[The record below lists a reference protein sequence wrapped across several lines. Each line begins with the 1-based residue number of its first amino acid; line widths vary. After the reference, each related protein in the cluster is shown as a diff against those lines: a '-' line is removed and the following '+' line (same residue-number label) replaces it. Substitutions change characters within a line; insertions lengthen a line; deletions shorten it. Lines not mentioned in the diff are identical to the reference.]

1 MSSSRSRT
9 WAGLRSGLGLGLG
22 LGIGLGSGS
31 GSGLGVGVGLGLGL
45 AAVAVHADDHH
56 GVATAVG
63 TLPVV
68 VAVRPGERGEVRG
81 ER

>member
-1 MSSSRSRT
+1 M
-9 WAGLRSGLGLGLG
+9 
-22 LGIGLGSGS
+22 
-31 GSGLGVGVGLGLGL
+31 GLGL